1 MAFYKDSEQF
11 ESTLMLLF
19 DRVQKT
25 YPRAAEDLEQA
36 KLILRFSCSDPATDI
51 LINGRRHPASVTFGD
66 KRIRPEVDVQLTADT
81 LHNILLGE
89 LRLSKA
95 LSSRSLKIRGPGRKT
110 LAVTGLFHQCQKV
123 YPEVLSEK
131 GLLDQPRLTE

>member
-1 MAFYKDSEQF
+1 MAFYKDSDQF
-11 ESTLMLLF
+11 ETTLKLLF

-25 YPRAAEDLEQA
+25 YPQAAEDLEQA
-36 KLILRFSCSDPATDI
+36 KLILRFSCSDPAADI
-51 LINGRRHPASVTFGD
+51 VINGRRHPASVTFGEN
-66 KRIRPEVDVQLTADT
+66 RIRPEVDVQLTADT
-81 LHNILLGE
+81 LHTILLGE

-95 LSSRSLKIRGPGRKT
+95 LSSRSLKIRGPARKT
-110 LAVTGLFHQCQKV
+110 LAVAGLFHQCQKV